1 MIVEDEIRLALDLKA
16 ELNNMG
22 YEGCKYVTNG
32 IDAIKNVEQ
41 VKPDIVLMDIILEG
55 EMNGIE
61 AAREIYSRQKT
72 PIIFIARC
80 IDEGA
85 KNLAEKFVGNVEFLL
100 KPVKSEDLQ
109 LAIERVLQRKY
120 EENKMADQKRKEV

>member
-1 MIVEDEIRLALDLKA
+1 MSKTKIMIVEDDIPLALDLKA
-16 ELNNMG
+16 ELNIMG
-22 YEGCKYVTNG
+22 YEGCKFVTTG

-61 AAREIYSRQKT
+61 AASEIYSRQKI

-85 KNLAEKFVGNVEFLL
+85 KKLAEKAIGNVEFLI
-100 KPVKSEDLQ
+100 KPVEAEDLK
-109 LAIERVLQRKY
+109 LTIERVLQRKY
-120 EENKMADQKRKEV
+120 EEN